1 MKSSH
6 WLVMSASL
14 FLMVVCGILVWS
26 DSSQAVA
33 QTGASKT
40 KSKVGTSKSKSG
52 DSKELDS
59 RAEKVLEGFVVDSI
73 KLAEDYE
80 KAGKFDEAQDQLR
93 TVGKLKPELPG
104 LKEKIQKLSEAVF
117 ETNDYDMDFDV
128 SDSWKRMAHV
138 TKGKPI
144 RVEAPGNYKLSLI
157 GPTDA
162 NGLPTKDPRTDMA
175 AGVRCGALMG
185 IVVPLTDP
193 GSAAGAAGGGGGGGG
208 NKGAGRNNEKI
219 GEPFEIGASKEF
231 TPGADGIL
239 LLNVNLPAGHK
250 STGKL
255 KLHISGY
262 FRMLTKEELK

>member
-14 FLMVVCGILVWS
+14 MLMSVCGVLVWS
-26 DSSQAVA
+26 DGSRAVA

-40 KSKVGTSKSKSG
+40 KSKVGTSKTKS

-93 TVGKLKPELPG
+93 AVGKLKPELPG
-104 LKEKIQKLSEAVF
+104 LKEKLEKLNAAVF
-117 ETNDYDMDFDV
+117 ETNDYDPDLDV
-128 SDSWKRMAHV
+128 ADSWKRLVHV
-138 TKGKPI
+138 SKGKPI
-144 RVEAPGNYKLSLI
+144 RVEAAGNYKLSLV
-157 GPTDA
+157 GPADA
-162 NGLPTKDPRTDMA
+162 SGVPTKDPRTDMA

-185 IVVPLTDP
+185 IIVPMQDP
-193 GSAAGAAGGGGGGGG
+193 NSPTGTAGGGGAGGG
-208 NKGAGRNNEKI
+208 KGSGRNNDKV
-219 GEPFEIGASKEF
+219 GEPFEIGVAKEF
-231 TPGADGIL
+231 TPKEDGML
-239 LLNVNLPAGHK
+239 LVNVNLPAGHK

-255 KLHISGY
+255 RLHISGH

>member
-14 FLMVVCGILVWS
+14 LVMSVCGVLVWS
-26 DSSQAVA
+26 DNSRAVA
-33 QTGASKT
+33 QTGASKA
-40 KSKVGTSKSKSG
+40 KPKVGTSKTKSV

-59 RAEKVLEGFVVDSI
+59 RAEKALEAFVVESI

-80 KAGKFDEAQDQLR
+80 KAGKFEEAQDQLR
-93 TVGKLKPELPG
+93 TVSKLKPELPG
-104 LKEKIQKLSEAVF
+104 LKEKMDKLSEAVF
-117 ETNDYDMDFDV
+117 ETNDYDIDLDV
-128 SDSWKRMAHV
+128 ADSWKRMVHV
-138 TKGKPI
+138 SKNKPI
-144 RVEAPGNYKLSLI
+144 RVEATGSYKVSLI

-185 IVVPLTDP
+185 IVVPTGDS
-193 GSAAGAAGGGGGGGG
+193 GSATGSTGGGAGGGG
-208 NKGAGRNNEKI
+208 KGAGRNNEKV
-219 GEPFEIGASKEF
+219 GEPFEVGTSKEF
-231 TPGADGIL
+231 KPSEDGIL

-255 KLHISGY
+255 KLHISGH

>member
-14 FLMVVCGILVWS
+14 MLMFVCGVLVWS
-26 DSSQAVA
+26 DGSRAVA
-33 QTGASKT
+33 QTGTSKT
-40 KSKVGTSKSKSG
+40 KSKVGTGKAKS

-128 SDSWKRMAHV
+128 SDSWKRMVHV

-162 NGLPTKDPRTDMA
+162 NGVPTKDPRTDMA
-175 AGVRCGALMG
+175 SGVRCGALMG

-193 GSAAGAAGGGGGGGG
+193 GAAAGATGGGGGGG
-208 NKGAGRNNEKI
+208 NKGGGRNNEKI

-255 KLHISGY
+255 KLHISGH